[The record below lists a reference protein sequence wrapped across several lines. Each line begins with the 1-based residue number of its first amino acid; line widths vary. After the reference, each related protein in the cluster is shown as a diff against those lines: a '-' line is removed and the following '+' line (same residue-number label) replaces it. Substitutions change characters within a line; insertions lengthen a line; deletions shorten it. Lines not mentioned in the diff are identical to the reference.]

1 MIKPGTL
8 LIIAMI
14 CSAVLMAGCGG
25 KSHQAGNPE
34 NGSTSAQA
42 AAETEPTDLD
52 EDTAGE
58 ETEPEHETEPRDL
71 LIDGSDRYTQ
81 FFHLSVPGEWEAN
94 VNYHYFQDPDQDRYA
109 LDIVEYNSMI
119 ASEGTGGL
127 VYSIVLYEKYEEER
141 GMESSRYLG
150 MLRNEEGRF
159 LYVFLEY
166 PKNAGDSG
174 STEGTRRMILD
185 FEDQIPDHLEG
196 RNGFEF
202 STGKSTVDTETEE

>member
-58 ETEPEHETEPRDL
+58 ETEPEH
-71 LIDGSDRYTQ
+71 
-81 FFHLSVPGEWEAN
+81 
-94 VNYHYFQDPDQDRYA
+94 
-109 LDIVEYNSMI
+109 
-119 ASEGTGGL
+119 
-127 VYSIVLYEKYEEER
+127 
-141 GMESSRYLG
+141 
-150 MLRNEEGRF
+150 
-159 LYVFLEY
+159 
-166 PKNAGDSG
+166 
-174 STEGTRRMILD
+174 
-185 FEDQIPDHLEG
+185 
-196 RNGFEF
+196 
-202 STGKSTVDTETEE
+202 